1 MDSSVYGMT
10 LAVLAGAVGSSTLMP
25 FKYVRGWKWEN
36 TWLTYSLLAYFIFPW
51 LAAILTVPYLLSA
64 YQHVG
69 WGTVCLISLFGFG
82 WGASVVLYGLALEIV
97 GLSLTSAIIL
107 GCSVA
112 IGSLVPLLVLEPH
125 RLVTLSGL
133 HIVGAD
139 LLMVVG
145 VLLCAW
151 AGELRERP
159 KHNGQPKPAD
169 SRFVWGLLVCFIS
182 GILTP
187 LLNISFAVG
196 AGITRHALAMGANP
210 FYAANG
216 VWGLAVSMGA
226 LPSLGTCFVKL
237 SKNQTW
243 SIYAGKA
250 NARNYLLCFLMGLFF
265 ILSTVS
271 YGAAAGVLGTL
282 GPVLGWPV
290 YMSSLILG
298 NNFWGWYTGE
308 WANARSVAIRTM
320 LLGIALQIVAMVLL
334 GIAK

>member
-10 LAVLAGAVGSSTLMP
+10 LTVLAGAVGSSTLMP

-36 TWLTYSLLAYFIFPW
+36 TWLTYSFLAYFIFPW
-51 LAAILTVPYLLSA
+51 LAAILTVPHLLSA

-69 WGTVCLISLFGFG
+69 LGTVCLVGLFGFG
-82 WGASVVLYGLALEIV
+82 WGASVVLYGLGLEIV

-125 RLVTLSGL
+125 RLATLSGL
-133 HIVGAD
+133 HIVAAD
-139 LLMVVG
+139 LLMVCG
-145 VLLCAW
+145 VFFCAW

-159 KHNGQPKPAD
+159 KDGGQPKPAD
-169 SRFVWGLLVCFIS
+169 SRFVWGLLICFIA
-182 GILTP
+182 GILAP
-187 LLNISFAVG
+187 LLNISLAVG
-196 AGITRHALAMGANP
+196 AGITRHALAMGANHL
-210 FYAANG
+210 YAADG

-237 SKNQTW
+237 SKNHTW
-243 SIYAGKA
+243 NRYAGNK
-250 NARNYLLCFLMGLFF
+250 NAGNYLLCFVMGLFF
-265 ILSTVS
+265 IISTVM

-290 YMSSLILG
+290 YMSSLIIG

-308 WANARSVAIRTM
+308 WAGARSLAIRTM
-320 LLGIALQIVAMVLL
+320 LFGIAVQIVAMVLL